1 MLRNARTRLIFAS
14 ILLSSVVTVL
24 VLSVVYMTTN
34 VIIEKETRSV
44 VEAEIAGLADDYERL
59 GLPGLAAAIDRRVQN
74 STKQDAIYLLADSR
88 GRSISGNL
96 GAWPSSIEPGRGW
109 VELKLVRTDSDKS
122 VPISAVSISFEN
134 NARLLVGRDAS
145 GRQKFNRILVQ
156 SAGWALIAALVLSS
170 ITSWLLTR
178 LVFSRLSDISN
189 TAETIVSGDFA
200 RRIPVRGTGDEF
212 DRLAITL
219 NDMLERIEELVNNLQ
234 LTTNS
239 LAHDLRSPLTR
250 LRAHLDTLILDD
262 AEQEQ
267 RDNAGKR
274 ALEEVDHLLRVFAN
288 LTEIARAEALLP
300 KSDFD
305 IVDMDALVSDAV
317 ELYAPIGDE
326 RGINVHA
333 VGTAKPIVGHRALL
347 MQVLS
352 NLLEN
357 ALRHSPDDSEIV
369 VMLCD
374 QAESLELVISDK
386 GPGMPI
392 EFIQN
397 ATRPFQTLDASRS
410 NPGSGLGLA
419 LVAAVARMHG
429 GDVHLKNANPGFN
442 VTVSLVRGRPQKCGR

>member
-24 VLSVVYMTTN
+24 VLSVVYVTTN
-34 VIIEKETRSV
+34 VIIEQETRSV

-59 GLPGLAAAIDRRVQN
+59 GLPGLAAAIDRRVLS
-74 STKQDAIYLLADSR
+74 STKQDAIYLLTDHR

-96 GAWPSSIEPGRGW
+96 GVWPSSIKPGGGW
-109 VELKLVRTDSDKS
+109 VELELVRTDSDER

-145 GRQKFNRILVQ
+145 GRQKFDRILVQ
-156 SAGWALIAALVLSS
+156 SAGWALIAAFVLSS

-178 LVFSRLSDISN
+178 LIFSRISEISD
-189 TAETIVSGDFA
+189 TADTIVSGDFA

-219 NDMLERIEELVNNLQ
+219 NDMLERIEELVKNLQ

-250 LRAHLDTLILDD
+250 LRTHLDTLVLDNAD
-262 AEQEQ
+262 QEQ
-267 RDNAGKR
+267 RDKAGKR

-288 LTEIARAEALLP
+288 LTEIARAEARLP

-305 IVDMDALVSDAV
+305 IVDVDALVSDAV

-326 RGINVHA
+326 RDINVHA
-333 VGTAKPIVGHRALL
+333 VGAAEPIEGHRALL

-357 ALRHSPDDSEIV
+357 ALRHSPNNSEIV
-369 VMLCD
+369 VKLYD
-374 QAESLELVISDK
+374 HPESLELVISDK
-386 GPGMPI
+386 GPGMPNA
-392 EFIQN
+392 FIQN
-397 ATRPFQTLDASRS
+397 ATRPFQTLDVSRS

-419 LVAAVARMHG
+419 LVAAVARMHD
-429 GDVHLKNANPGFN
+429 GDVQLKNANPGFD
-442 VTVSLVRGRPQKCGR
+442 VTVSLARGHTKK